1 MTDASVREA
10 RERVVREH
18 MDAENRLDF
27 DAALATF
34 EHPRYELI
42 GTDTVHDGPED
53 VAKYYRD
60 SRTAFPDQRNEIIS
74 LRHADDAVITEF
86 WLLGTHRG
94 RLGSLEPT
102 GRQFKV
108 RMMAFY
114 MFEGTGLVC
123 ERVYFDSGAILRQ
136 ISG

>member
-10 RERVVREH
+10 RERVVLEH

-42 GTDTVHDGPED
+42 GTDTVHDGPDE

-60 SRTAFPDQRNEIIS
+60 SRTAFPD
-74 LRHADDAVITEF
+74 
-86 WLLGTHRG
+86 
-94 RLGSLEPT
+94 P
-102 GRQFKV
+102 
-108 RMMAFY
+108 
-114 MFEGTGLVC
+114 
-123 ERVYFDSGAILRQ
+123 
-136 ISG
+136 